1 MSRFHSDLPGLIK
14 GTFFISPAALLLK
27 RLRTFILY
35 TAFLFLFF
43 QYNLEKTRK
52 RKKKVGW
59 WQIEKGEQEK
69 EDFQPPDEK
78 RKVLRSVSMFC

>member
-1 MSRFHSDLPGLIK
+1 MSRFHSDVPGLIK
-14 GTFFISPAALLLK
+14 GTFFISPAALLLR
-27 RLRTFILY
+27 RLRAFILY
-35 TAFLFLFF
+35 AAFSFFCFSFF

-59 WQIEKGEQEK
+59 GQIEKGEQEK

-78 RKVLRSVSMFC
+78 RKVLRSV